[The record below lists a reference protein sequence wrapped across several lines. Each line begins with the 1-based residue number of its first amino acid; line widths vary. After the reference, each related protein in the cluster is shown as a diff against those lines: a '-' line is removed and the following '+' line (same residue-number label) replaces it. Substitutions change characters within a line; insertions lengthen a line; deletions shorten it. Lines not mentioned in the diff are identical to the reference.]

1 MMKNYL
7 LSVAIGDIAGSAY
20 EFSNRTKQVDAVN
33 LLHPLR
39 DYTDDT
45 VCTFAVAEALL
56 NRADIGENLARR
68 CLADPDR
75 GYGCRFGQ
83 WLQSSQRKPYNSFG
97 NGSAM
102 RCAAAGFMVRTQG
115 ECIRMAELTAL
126 PTHNHSEGIKGAKAT
141 AEAIYHLMNGGK
153 KDEIRTYIMEKYYPE
168 YADKTYADIQPA
180 YYFDE
185 TCQLT
190 VPAALI
196 CFLASESYE
205 HCLRLA
211 IALGGDADTLA
222 AIAGPVAYAFYRTMP
237 EELVQA
243 AKALL
248 PEWMLEVSRRFDEH
262 MATINTTGYHD
273 FFDYI
278 SKGFETYINQQKSQ
292 LQDGFSAEQNK
303 PQPSDR
309 VTPNMVRSM
318 KENEIFVFGSNLQGA
333 HGGGAARQAYNCFGA
348 VWGEGVGHFGQTYAI
363 PTMHGGPDKIQPYVS
378 DFIAYARQHPEWR
391 FLVTRIGCGI
401 AGFRDAEIAPLFR
414 EAMDVENIFLPRGF
428 WKELLG
434 RDV

>member
-56 NRADIGENLARR
+56 DRADIGENLARR

-141 AEAIYHLMNGGK
+141 AEAIYYLMNGGK
-153 KDEIRTYIMEKYYPE
+153 KEEIRTYILKKYYPE
-168 YADKTYADIQPA
+168 
-180 YYFDE
+180 
-185 TCQLT
+185 
-190 VPAALI
+190 
-196 CFLASESYE
+196 
-205 HCLRLA
+205 
-211 IALGGDADTLA
+211 
-222 AIAGPVAYAFYRTMP
+222 
-237 EELVQA
+237 
-243 AKALL
+243 
-248 PEWMLEVSRRFDEH
+248 
-262 MATINTTGYHD
+262 
-273 FFDYI
+273 
-278 SKGFETYINQQKSQ
+278 
-292 LQDGFSAEQNK
+292 
-303 PQPSDR
+303 
-309 VTPNMVRSM
+309 
-318 KENEIFVFGSNLQGA
+318 
-333 HGGGAARQAYNCFGA
+333 
-348 VWGEGVGHFGQTYAI
+348 
-363 PTMHGGPDKIQPYVS
+363 
-378 DFIAYARQHPEWR
+378 
-391 FLVTRIGCGI
+391 
-401 AGFRDAEIAPLFR
+401 
-414 EAMDVENIFLPRGF
+414 
-428 WKELLG
+428 
-434 RDV
+434 

>member
-56 NRADIGENLARR
+56 DRTDIGENLARR
-68 CLADPDR
+68 CLADPGR
-75 GYGCRFGQ
+75 GYGCRFWQ
-83 WLQSSQRKPYNSFG
+83 WLKSSQRKPYNSFG

-102 RCAAAGFMVRTQG
+102 RCAAAGFMVRTPG

-126 PTHNHSEGIKGAKAT
+126 PTHNHPEGIMGALAT
-141 AEAIYHLMNGGK
+141 AEAVYHLMNGRK
-153 KDEIRTYIMEKYYPE
+153 KEEIRTYILKKYYPE
-168 YADKTYADIQPA
+168 YADKTYADIQPD

-190 VPAALI
+190 VPAALL

-211 IALGGDADTLA
+211 VALGGDADTLA
-222 AIAGPVAYAFYRTMP
+222 AIAGPVAYAYYRTMP

-243 AKALL
+243 AKAIL

-262 MATINTTGYHD
+262 MATVNTPDYRY
-273 FFDYI
+273 FCDYI
-278 SKGFETYINQQKSQ
+278 GKAYDAYHKNPEAQSEDDQK
-292 LQDGFSAEQNK
+292 AAQNK
-303 PQPSDR
+303 LQPSDR

-333 HGGGAARQAYNCFGA
+333 HGGGAARQAYNSFGA

-414 EAMDVENIFLPRGF
+414 EAMEVENIFLPRGF
-428 WKELLG
+428 WQELLG

>member
-1 MMKNYL
+1 MKNYL

-56 NRADIGENLARR
+56 DRTDIGENLARR
-68 CLADPDR
+68 CLADPGR
-75 GYGCRFGQ
+75 GYGCRFWQ
-83 WLQSSQRKPYNSFG
+83 WLKSSQRKPYNSFG

-102 RCAAAGFMVRTQG
+102 RCAAVGFMVRTPG

-126 PTHNHSEGIKGAKAT
+126 PTHNHPEGIMGALAT
-141 AEAIYHLMNGGK
+141 AEAVYHLMNGRK
-153 KDEIRTYIMEKYYPE
+153 KEEIRTYILKKYYPE
-168 YADKTYADIQPA
+168 YADKTYADIQPD

-190 VPAALI
+190 VPAALL

-211 IALGGDADTLA
+211 VALGGDADTLA
-222 AIAGPVAYAFYRTMP
+222 AIAGPMAYAYYRTMP

-243 AKALL
+243 AKAIL

-262 MATINTTGYHD
+262 MATVNTPDYRY
-273 FFDYI
+273 FCDYI
-278 SKGFETYINQQKSQ
+278 GKAYDAYHKNPEAQSEDDQK
-292 LQDGFSAEQNK
+292 AAQNK

-333 HGGGAARQAYNCFGA
+333 HGGGAARQAYNSFGA

-414 EAMDVENIFLPRGF
+414 EAMEVENIFLPRGF
-428 WKELLG
+428 WQELLG